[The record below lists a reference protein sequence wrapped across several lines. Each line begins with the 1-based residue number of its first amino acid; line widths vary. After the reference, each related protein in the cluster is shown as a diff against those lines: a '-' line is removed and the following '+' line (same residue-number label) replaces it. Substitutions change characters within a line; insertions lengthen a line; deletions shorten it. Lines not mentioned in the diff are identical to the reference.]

1 MNRLATAQCRRT
13 RSGWLA
19 AILIGTFFS
28 ASACH
33 APPDTQVP
41 PARTNDEGPERLSL
55 FSTWSLDRF
64 LDLNVLLGSDAGYV
78 ALFARD
84 GEIIHAKAA
93 GYADID
99 SETPMQIDTRFRIA
113 SMTKPI
119 TAVAALILIEEDRL
133 DLDDPVSLYIPAADH
148 LRVATA
154 SKLDENGD
162 LPTEP
167 LSRPLTVRDLL
178 TFNAGIGA
186 EEDESD
192 LGRIWA
198 ERYIYSGTGSLEDRV
213 NRILTAPLYE
223 QPGTRWRYGWSA
235 DVLAR
240 VVEVAAQE
248 PFDAFLQKRIFDP
261 LGMASTSFL
270 PGADDRAEMATV
282 YTKNKEGE
290 LVAVEI
296 PNSDAQDWTP
306 GGSGLVSTAEDY
318 MRFALML
325 WNDGEYNGTRIL
337 SPETVAHM
345 THPHIE
351 SGVLTDMGIEGLGW
365 GLGLAVVVDSDST
378 LNIDR
383 DGDFWWSGYYGT
395 TFFVSPETG
404 LAGVILSQNQPG
416 PFSGWPVAVH
426 LSQAFAYWGL

>member
-186 EEDESD
+186 EDRA
-192 LGRIWA
+192 LGRQLLLLLVELSKFGIA
-198 ERYIYSGTGSLEDRV
+198 HHRCLLR
-213 NRILTAPLYE
+213 RRLPLLIS
-223 QPGTRWRYGWSA
+223 R
-235 DVLAR
+235 
-240 VVEVAAQE
+240 
-248 PFDAFLQKRIFDP
+248 
-261 LGMASTSFL
+261 
-270 PGADDRAEMATV
+270 
-282 YTKNKEGE
+282 N
-290 LVAVEI
+290 
-296 PNSDAQDWTP
+296 
-306 GGSGLVSTAEDY
+306 
-318 MRFALML
+318 
-325 WNDGEYNGTRIL
+325 
-337 SPETVAHM
+337 
-345 THPHIE
+345 
-351 SGVLTDMGIEGLGW
+351 
-365 GLGLAVVVDSDST
+365 DSDGS
-378 LNIDR
+378 R
-383 DGDFWWSGYYGT
+383 PHRERPRGKR
-395 TFFVSPETG
+395 VS
-404 LAGVILSQNQPG
+404 
-416 PFSGWPVAVH
+416 
-426 LSQAFAYWGL
+426 